1 MNKDI
6 TNATLLMIAEL
17 AGEHTMPDG
26 RKVQITVLEQ
36 ASTETELS
44 AKFEDCFM
52 RVEPTHYISGYNTA
66 TKTTS
71 SDYNNEAH
79 HNQVPTERNAK
90 QLQAFAKLLVIM
102 HDLNSGEWVSKD
114 EESIYKLVYLRE
126 TDDFYTRKATL
137 TNESPIYFR
146 TSELAQK
153 ALEANEQIFRD
164 FYGI

>member
-17 AGEHTMPDG
+17 AGEHTMLDG
-26 RKVQITVLEQ
+26 RKVQITVVEQ
-36 ASTETELS
+36 AKTETELS
-44 AKFEDCFM
+44 AKFEGCFD
-52 RVEPTHYISGYNTA
+52 RVKPMHYISGYNTV

-71 SDYNNEAH
+71 SDYNNKAH
-79 HNQVPTERNAK
+79 HNQVPAERNAK

-102 HDLNSGEWVSKD
+102 HDLNGGEWVSKD
-114 EESIYKLVYLRE
+114 EESIYRLVYLRE
-126 TDDFYTRKATL
+126 ADGFFTRKATRS
-137 TNESPIYFR
+137 NESPIYFR
-146 TSELAQK
+146 TEELAHK